1 MAELRMFTM
10 REVVAE
16 PVSWLWEPYI
26 PRGKVTVVQGDPG
39 NGKTTLTLA
48 VAAAVV
54 NGEALPG
61 GFADAPANVIFQT
74 GEDGL
79 TDTIKLRLE
88 RLGADCSRIHV
99 IDESEQPLS
108 LSDERIEQAIVK
120 TNAKLLVLDPIQAYL
135 GGADMHSARGM
146 RPLMKSLG
154 AVAERNGCAVIVIGH
169 LNKKGVASQYRGLG
183 SIDIY
188 AAARSVLTVGRVG
201 DMRVAVHSKSNLAPH
216 GAPIGFS
223 FDSNFGFTW
232 QGEQDIDADDL
243 FRGSTQNRESQ
254 SDRARRLILAVLSNG
269 AIESKKIMRAAEVQG
284 ISEKTLNRAKM
295 ELGVYSFKRGEVW
308 YWDMPIETEFVE
320 VGQDGQNRSM
330 TALAMLP
337 AIKNEIGVM

>member
-1 MAELRMFTM
+1 LPPA
-10 REVVAE
+10 
-16 PVSWLWEPYI
+16 
-26 PRGKVTVVQGDPG
+26 
-39 NGKTTLTLA
+39 A
-48 VAAAVV
+48 VA

-61 GFADAPANVIFQT
+61 GFADEPANAIFQT
-74 GEDGL
+74 AEDGL
-79 TDTIKLRLE
+79 TDTIKPRLE

-99 IDESEQPLS
+99 IDETEQPLS
-108 LSDERIEQAIVK
+108 LSDERLEEAIVRAD
-120 TNAKLLVLDPIQAYL
+120 AKLLVLDPIQAYL
-135 GGADMHSARGM
+135 GGADMNSARGM

-154 AVAERNGCAVIVIGH
+154 AMAERNGCAVIVIGH

-188 AAARSVLTVGRVG
+188 AAARSVLTVGRMG
-201 DMRVAVHSKSNLAPH
+201 DMRVAVHTKSNFAPP

-223 FDSNFGFTW
+223 FDPDFGFNW

-284 ISEKTLNRAKM
+284 ISEKTLNRAKI
-295 ELGVYSFKRGEVW
+295 ELGVYSFKRGDVW
-308 YWDMPIETEFVE
+308 YWDMPIEVQFTE

-330 TALAMLP
+330 TTLTMLP
-337 AIKNEIGVM
+337 AVKDENGVI

>member
-10 REVVAE
+10 QEIVAE
-16 PVSWLWEPYI
+16 SVSWLWEPYI
-26 PRGKVTVVQGDPG
+26 PRGKVTIVQDDPG
-39 NGKTTLTLA
+39 SGKTTLTLA
-48 VAAAVV
+48 VAAAVA

-61 GFADAPANVIFQT
+61 GFSDVPANVIFQT
-74 GEDGL
+74 AEDGL
-79 TDTIKLRLE
+79 TDTIKPRLE

-108 LSDERIEQAIVK
+108 LSDERLEQAIVK
-120 TNAKLLVLDPIQAYL
+120 TNAKLLVIDPIQAYL
-135 GGADMHSARGM
+135 GGADMNSARGM

-169 LNKKGVASQYRGLG
+169 LNKKGGASQYRGLG

-201 DMRVAVHSKSNLAPH
+201 DMRVAVHSKSNLAPP

-223 FDSNFGFTW
+223 FDPNFGFTW
-232 QGEQDIDADDL
+232 HGEQEINMDDL
-243 FRGSTQNRESQ
+243 FNNKDNQ
-254 SDRARRLILAVLSNG
+254 SARARRLILAVLANG
-269 AIESKKIMRAAEVQG
+269 AVESKKIMRAAEVQG
-284 ISEKTLNRAKM
+284 ISEKTLNRAKI
-295 ELGVYSFKRGEVW
+295 ELGVYSFKRGDVW
-308 YWDMPIETEFVE
+308 YWDMPIEAQFTE

-337 AIKNEIGVM
+337 AIKNESEAV